1 MRREEADFRN
11 VFVFGEVR
19 SGRLHPVT
27 LELAGKAREL
37 ADRRDCEATVLLLCE
52 RLLDAPEGLFLYG
65 ADRVLLVEHPV
76 FRHPNQE
83 AAARVLTALIEREKP
98 EIVLAPATTSGRT
111 VLPAVAARVRTG
123 LTADCTGL
131 EIDPESGLLLQTR
144 PAIGG
149 NVMATIR
156 TPDFRPQM
164 ATVRP
169 RTFRIPDPTPRPGR
183 IVRPE
188 LPEETFLSR
197 IENLGLDAEED
208 RGADIQDKE
217 VVISGGKG
225 LRRPEGFALI
235 RELAEL
241 LDAGVGASR
250 PTVEAKWIPYP
261 HQVGLSGRVVAPK
274 LYLAAGISG
283 AVQHLA
289 GMQTARK
296 IVAVNKDPEAPIF
309 RVADLALCGDLYD
322 ILPRLAALIREERG
336 NRRAR

>member
-1 MRREEADFRN
+1 MRREEAEFRN
-11 VFVFGEVR
+11 VLVFGEVR
-19 SGRLHPVT
+19 GGRPHPVT
-27 LELAGKAREL
+27 LELTGKAREL
-37 ADRRDCEATVLLLCE
+37 ADRRGCEVSVLLLCE
-52 RLLDAPEGLFLYG
+52 RLADAPEDLFAYG

-76 FRHPNQE
+76 FRHPDQE
-83 AAARVLTALIEREKP
+83 AAAKVLSALILRERP
-98 EIVLAPATTSGRT
+98 EIVLAPATTWGRT
-111 VLPAVAARVRTG
+111 ALPAVAARVRTG

-131 EIDPESGLLLQTR
+131 DIDPESGLLLQTR

-169 RTFRIPDPTPRPGR
+169 RTFRIPDPVSRPGR
-183 IVRPE
+183 VVRPD
-188 LPEETFLSR
+188 LPEETFRSR
-197 IENLGLDAEED
+197 IENLGFDAAED

-217 VVISGGKG
+217 VVVSGGKG

-261 HQVGLSGRVVAPK
+261 HQVGLSGRVVSPK

-289 GMQTARK
+289 GMQTARR

-322 ILPRLAALIREERG
+322 ILPRLAARIREERG
-336 NRRAR
+336 ERRD